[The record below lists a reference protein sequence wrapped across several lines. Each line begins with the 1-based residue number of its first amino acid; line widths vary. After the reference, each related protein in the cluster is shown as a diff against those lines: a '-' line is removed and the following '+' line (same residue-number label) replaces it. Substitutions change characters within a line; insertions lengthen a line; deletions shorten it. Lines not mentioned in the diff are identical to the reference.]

1 MNETPHKRF
10 LLLPFGSAGDVHP
23 FVGLGLALQ
32 QRGHHVEIATN
43 GYFESLIRRCG
54 LPFFELGSAD
64 EFLEVSQQPGLWNP
78 RHGFAT
84 LFRFGIQ
91 RIMKQQMNLVLDRC
105 RTRSMVVIANGLG
118 FGARIAT
125 EKINAP
131 RVEPTRRSPLVTVHL
146 QPAFIFS
153 DIRPP
158 VLPGILSHSWQPR
171 WLRRFQMRLGEKLL
185 VDRVAGPATNALRR
199 EVGLPPIDRL
209 SRWWNSPDSI
219 LGLFPSWFAEPA
231 ADWPS
236 QLSLSE
242 FPLWDESTVSG
253 ISPELDHFL
262 EDGTPP
268 VVITPGTG
276 NRHAKKFFMESI
288 NACLQLNRRAILLT
302 RFPEQ
307 LPDSFPSSVRHF
319 EYAPFGLILPRCAA
333 AIHHGGV
340 GTVSQCLR
348 AGIPQIIMPL
358 SYDQP
363 DNLNRVEQLGVG
375 GGMSPSRFKAP
386 SVSRLLRQLL
396 ESERVR
402 MDCRSTA
409 ARFLGVAP
417 FGRATQQLELLLPD

>member
-1 MNETPHKRF
+1 MNETPPKNF

-32 QRGHHVEIATN
+32 NRGHDVEIATN

-54 LPFFELGSAD
+54 LPFTELGTAD
-64 EFLEVSQQPGLWNP
+64 EFLEVSQQPGLWSP
-78 RHGFAT
+78 LHGFAT

-91 RIMKQQMNLVLDRC
+91 RVMKRQMELVLDRC
-105 RTRSMVVIANGLG
+105 RSRPTVVIANGLG

-125 EKINAP
+125 EKIASQRLETDHRAP
-131 RVEPTRRSPLVTVHL
+131 MVTIHL

-158 VLPGILSHSWQPR
+158 VLPGISSSRWQPT

-185 VDRVAGPATNALRR
+185 VDRVAGPATNVLRR
-199 EVGLPPIDRL
+199 EVGLPPIRRL
-209 SRWWNSPDSI
+209 SRWWNSPDSM
-219 LGLFPSWFAEPA
+219 LGLFPNWFAPPA

-236 QLSLSE
+236 QLTLSE
-242 FPLWDESTVSG
+242 FPLWDESAVSG
-253 ISPELDHFL
+253 IEPELNRFL
-262 EDGTPP
+262 EDGAPP

-276 NRHAKKFFMESI
+276 NRHAKHFFTESV
-288 NACLQLNRRAILLT
+288 NACLQLQRRAILLT

-307 LPDSFPSSVRHF
+307 LPDNLPPSARHF
-319 EYAPFGLILPRCAA
+319 DYAPFGLILPRCAA

-375 GGMSPSRFKAP
+375 GGMSPSRFVAS
-386 SVSRLLRQLL
+386 SVARLLNKLL

-402 MDCRSTA
+402 DHCRSTA
-409 ARFLGVAP
+409 ARFVGIAP
-417 FGRATQQLELLLPD
+417 FETATRHLESL